1 MKKLTMTDADTVRF
15 TNISGK
21 IKFFSSMSMALLEK
35 ILAWV
40 MHCEYDKGEKI
51 CSQGDPGD
59 AFYAIDSGKVSV
71 KVKRGILPFPKKLAD
86 LGPGDFFG
94 EMALLSRQPRNATVT
109 CEETTRVFVLLADH
123 FEAAA
128 KENPKFAEEI
138 RKLADER
145 KFELEHK

>member
-15 TNISGK
+15 TGIAGR
-21 IKFFSSMSMALLEK
+21 IKFFSAMSTALLEK
-35 ILAWV
+35 ILGWV
-40 MHCEYDKGEKI
+40 TLCEYEKGEKI

-71 KVKRGILPFPKKLAD
+71 KAERRILPFPKKLAD

-94 EMALLSRQPRNATVT
+94 EMALLYRQPRNATVICDGPT
-109 CEETTRVFVLLADH
+109 KVFVLLADH

-138 RKLADER
+138 QKLADER
-145 KFELEHK
+145 RSGPEHG